1 MNHQNSSTELAWR
14 LLYYTYGLFP
24 IVVGVD
30 KFFNYIVD
38 WNIYLNPAIPL
49 VLGISPFIFLKIM
62 GVIEIGSG
70 LLVFYRPRLAA
81 SMIAALLVA
90 IIVNLLSLGKYYDI
104 AIRDMGLAVG
114 AVVLALLSNSKRD
127 RRHQD
132 YDDVR

>member
-1 MNHQNSSTELAWR
+1 MNHQNRTEFAWR

-24 IVVGVD
+24 IVVGID

-38 WNIYLNPAIPL
+38 WNIYLNPSIPL
-49 VLGISPFIFLKIM
+49 MLGLSPFIFLKIM
-62 GVIEIGSG
+62 GIIEIGSG

-114 AVVLALLSNSKRD
+114 AVVLALLSNGKRD
-127 RRHQD
+127 RRHQGHD
-132 YDDVR
+132 EVR